1 MQWLR
6 KVSSFF
12 SLFKQA
18 VLGTEQNFTEGS
30 INRAIFLLSIPMILE
45 MAMESLLA
53 VVDIFFISRLNDN
66 DAVTA
71 VGLTESVIAIVY
83 SLAMGL
89 GMSATAMVAR
99 RVGEQDRPGA
109 AVAAVNALY
118 IGAVISVLITVT
130 GLFFYQD
137 LLLLMGASE
146 NVIAVGSGYTWW
158 MLTGNFTIVAL
169 FLVNA
174 IFRGAGNAAIAMHS
188 LWIANILNMILD
200 PILIFGWGPIPAYGV
215 EGAAIA
221 TNIGR
226 GSGVL
231 YQLIFMMGSRGI
243 IQIHRS
249 ALVVDWPVIVRLL
262 KVAAGNV
269 GQFLISTAS
278 WLFLARI
285 IVTFGS
291 SAFAGYQIAIRIIIF
306 TILPS
311 WGMANAAATLVGQ
324 NLGAKQ
330 PERAETSVWR
340 AGFLN
345 MVFLGFVSIFFYF
358 ISEPI
363 MRIFSADEQVVYYG
377 TQCLRIVAFG
387 YVFYGYGMVIVQAF
401 NGAGDSRTPTIL
413 NLFCYWLFQV
423 PLAWALST
431 QTELQALGVFWA
443 IAIAESVIA
452 VVAIFLFRRGTWR
465 DVKI

>member
-1 MQWLR
+1 MHLLR
-6 KVSSFF
+6 KASSLY

-18 VLGTEQNFTEGS
+18 LLGTEQNFTEGS

-66 DAVTA
+66 NAVTA

-89 GMSATAMVAR
+89 GMAATAMVAR
-99 RVGEQDRPGA
+99 RVGEQDKPGA
-109 AVAAVNALY
+109 AIAAVNAMY
-118 IGAVISVLITVT
+118 IGAVISVLITIV
-130 GLFFYQD
+130 GLFFHLD
-137 LLLLMGASE
+137 ILRLMGASE
-146 NVIAVGSGYTWW
+146 AVIAVGSGYTWW

-174 IFRGAGNAAIAMHS
+174 IFRGAGNAAIAMQS

-226 GSGVL
+226 GAGVL
-231 YQLIFMMGSRGI
+231 YQVFFLLGSRGI
-243 IQIHRS
+243 IQIHKEN
-249 ALVVDWPVIVRLL
+249 LVIDYSVIGRLL
-262 KVAAGNV
+262 KVASGNV

-285 IVTFGS
+285 VVNFGS
-291 SAFAGYQIAIRIIIF
+291 GPFAGYQIAIRVIIF

-324 NLGAKQ
+324 NLGANK
-330 PERAETSVWR
+330 PERAEASVWK

-345 MVFLGFVSIFFYF
+345 MVFLGLISIVFYF
-358 ISEPI
+358 VSEPI
-363 MRIFSADEQVVYYG
+363 MRIFSADPEVVKYG

-413 NLFCYWLFQV
+413 NLFCYWLFQI
-423 PLAWALST
+423 PLAYVLSM
-431 QTELQALGVFWA
+431 EVGLGAPGAFWA

-452 VVAIFLFRRGTWR
+452 VIAILLFRRGTWKQ
-465 DVKI
+465 VKI

>member
-1 MQWLR
+1 MQTLR
-6 KVSSFF
+6 KARSIL
-12 SLFKQA
+12 SLLKQA
-18 VLGTEQNFTEGS
+18 ILGTEQNFTEGS
-30 INRAIFLLSIPMILE
+30 INRAIFLLSVPMILE

-53 VVDIFFISRLNDN
+53 VVDIFFISKLNNN

-83 SLAMGL
+83 SLAMGV

-99 RVGEQDRPGA
+99 RVGEQDHPGA
-109 AVAAVNALY
+109 AKAAVNALY
-118 IGAVISVLITVT
+118 IGAVISVIISIV
-130 GLFFYQD
+130 GLMFYKEI
-137 LLLLMGASE
+137 LVLMGATE
-146 NVIAVGSGYTWW
+146 AVISIGSGYTWW
-158 MLTGNFTIVAL
+158 MLVGNSTIVGL
-169 FLVNA
+169 FLINA

-226 GSGVL
+226 GAGVL
-231 YQLIFMMGSRGI
+231 YQVYFLMRAKGVIK
-243 IQIHRS
+243 IHRDS
-249 ALVVDWPVIVRLL
+249 FPVNFEIIGRLL

-285 IVTFGS
+285 VVTFGS
-291 SAFAGYQIAIRIIIF
+291 GAFAGYQIAIRVIIF

-324 NLGAKQ
+324 NLGANK

-345 MVFLGFVSIFFYF
+345 MVFLVLVSGAFYF
-358 ISEPI
+358 VSEPI
-363 MRIFSADEQVVYYG
+363 MRIFSMDEQVVYFG
-377 TQCLRIVAFG
+377 AQALRIVAFG
-387 YVFYGYGMVIVQAF
+387 YAFYGYGMVVVQAF

-413 NLFCYWLFQV
+413 NLFCYWFFQV
-423 PLAWALST
+423 PLAWVLAT
-431 QTELQALGVFWA
+431 KTDLGVTGTFWA
-443 IAIAESVIA
+443 IAITESFIAVIA
-452 VVAIFLFRRGTWR
+452 ILLFRRGTWKN
-465 DVKI
+465 VKI

>member
-1 MQWLR
+1 MQMLR
-6 KVSSFF
+6 KASSIL

-30 INRAIFLLSIPMILE
+30 INRAIFLLSIPMVLE
-45 MAMESLLA
+45 MAMESMLA

-66 DAVTA
+66 HAVTA

-83 SLAMGL
+83 SLAMGI
-89 GMSATAMVAR
+89 GMAATAMVAR

-109 AVAAVNALY
+109 ARAAVNALY
-118 IGAVISVLITVT
+118 VGGAISVVISIA
-130 GLFFYQD
+130 GLFFYKD
-137 LLLLMGASE
+137 ILVLMGATE
-146 NVIAVGSGYTWW
+146 AIIAVGSGYTWW
-158 MLTGNFTIVAL
+158 MLVGNSTIVAL

-231 YQLIFMMGSRGI
+231 YQVFFLIGSRGI
-243 IQIHRS
+243 IRITKES
-249 ALVVDWPVIVRLL
+249 LPISVEIIGRLL
-262 KVAAGNV
+262 KIAAGNV

-291 SAFAGYQIAIRIIIF
+291 GAFAGYQIAIRVIIF

-324 NLGAKQ
+324 NLGAQQ

-345 MVFLGFVSIFFYF
+345 MIFLVLVSIAFFF
-358 ISEPI
+358 VSEPI
-363 MRIFSADEQVVYYG
+363 MRIFSSDEEVIRYG

-387 YVFYGYGMVIVQAF
+387 YAFYGYGMVVVQAF

-413 NLFCYWLFQV
+413 NLFCYWFFQV
-423 PLAWALST
+423 PLAWVLAT
-431 QTELQALGVFWA
+431 QTSLQATGAFWA

-452 VVAIFLFRRGTWR
+452 VVAILLFRRGTWKT
-465 DVKI
+465 VKI

>member
-1 MQWLR
+1 MHLPR
-6 KVSSFF
+6 KASSLY

-18 VLGTEQNFTEGS
+18 ILGTEQNFTEGS

-45 MAMESLLA
+45 MAMESMLA

-66 DAVTA
+66 NAVTA

-89 GMSATAMVAR
+89 GMAATAMVAR
-99 RVGEQDRPGA
+99 RVGEQDKPGA
-109 AVAAVNALY
+109 AVAAVNAIY
-118 IGAVISVLITVT
+118 IGAVISVLITIV
-130 GLFFYQD
+130 GLFFHID
-137 LLLLMGASE
+137 ILRLMGASE
-146 NVIAVGSGYTWW
+146 AVTAVGSGYTWW

-174 IFRGAGNAAIAMHS
+174 IFRGAGNAAIAMQS

-226 GSGVL
+226 GTGVL
-231 YQLIFMMGSRGI
+231 YQVFFLLGSRGI
-243 IQIHRS
+243 IQIHKEN
-249 ALVVDWPVIVRLL
+249 LVIDYSVIGRLL
-262 KVAAGNV
+262 KVASGNV

-285 IVTFGS
+285 VVNFGS
-291 SAFAGYQIAIRIIIF
+291 GAFAGYQIAIRVIIF

-324 NLGAKQ
+324 NLGANK
-330 PERAETSVWR
+330 PERAEASVWK

-345 MVFLGFVSIFFYF
+345 MVFLGLISIVFYF
-358 ISEPI
+358 VSEPI
-363 MRIFSADEQVVYYG
+363 MRIFSADPEVVKYG

-423 PLAWALST
+423 PLAYFLSM
-431 QTELQALGVFWA
+431 ELGLGAPGAFWA

-452 VVAIFLFRRGTWR
+452 VIAILLFRRGTWKQ
-465 DVKI
+465 VKI

>member
-1 MQWLR
+1 MQALR
-6 KVSSFF
+6 KASSFL
-12 SLFKQA
+12 SLLKQA
-18 VLGTEQNFTEGS
+18 ILGTEQNFTEGS
-30 INRAIFLLSIPMILE
+30 INRAIFLLSVPMILE
-45 MAMESLLA
+45 MAMESMLA

-66 DAVTA
+66 NAVTA

-109 AVAAVNALY
+109 AVAAVNAMY
-118 IGAVISVLITVT
+118 IGVVISVLITFT
-130 GLFFYQD
+130 GLLFYKD
-137 LLLLMGASE
+137 VLILMGASE
-146 NVIAVGSGYTWW
+146 AVVAVGAGYTWW

-200 PILIFGWGPIPAYGV
+200 PILIFGWGPIPSFGV

-226 GSGVL
+226 GTGVL
-231 YQLIFMMGSRGI
+231 YQVFFLMGTKGI
-243 IQIHRS
+243 IQIHRES
-249 ALVVDWPVIVRLL
+249 LRVDYPVIGRLL

-291 SAFAGYQIAIRIIIF
+291 SAFAGYQIAIRVIIF

-324 NLGAKQ
+324 NLGANL

-345 MVFLGFVSIFFYF
+345 MIFLGLVSLFFYF

-363 MRIFSADEQVVYYG
+363 MRIFSADNEVVHYG

-387 YVFYGYGMVIVQAF
+387 YVFYGYGMVVVQAF

-423 PLAWALST
+423 PLAWALAT
-431 QTELQALGVFWA
+431 QTTLQVTGAFWA
-443 IAIAESVIA
+443 IAITESVIA
-452 VVAIFLFRRGTWR
+452 VVAILLFRRGTWKN
-465 DVKI
+465 VKI

>member
-1 MQWLR
+1 MQALR
-6 KVSSFF
+6 KATSIL
-12 SLFKQA
+12 SLLKQA
-18 VLGTEQNFTEGS
+18 ILGTEQNFTEGS
-30 INRAIFLLSIPMILE
+30 INRAIFLLSVPMILE

-53 VVDIFFISRLNDN
+53 VVDIFFISKLNNN

-83 SLAMGL
+83 SLAMGV

-99 RVGEQDRPGA
+99 RVGEQDHPGA
-109 AVAAVNALY
+109 AKAAVNALY
-118 IGAVISVLITVT
+118 IGAVISVIISAVGLI
-130 GLFFYQD
+130 FYKQI
-137 LLLLMGASE
+137 LVLMGATE
-146 NVIAVGSGYTWW
+146 AVISIGSNYTWW
-158 MLTGNFTIVAL
+158 MLVGNSTIVGL
-169 FLVNA
+169 FLINA

-226 GSGVL
+226 GTGVL
-231 YQLIFMMGSRGI
+231 YQVFFLMSSRGI
-243 IQIHRS
+243 IRIHRDS
-249 ALVVDWPVIVRLL
+249 FPVDFEIIGRLL

-285 IVTFGS
+285 VVTFGS
-291 SAFAGYQIAIRIIIF
+291 GAFAGYQIAIRVIIF

-324 NLGAKQ
+324 NLGANK
-330 PERAETSVWR
+330 PDRAETSVWR

-345 MVFLGFVSIFFYF
+345 MVFLVLLSIAFYF
-358 ISEPI
+358 ISAPI
-363 MRIFSADEQVVYYG
+363 MRIFSADEQVVYFG
-377 TQCLRIVAFG
+377 AQALRIVALG
-387 YVFYGYGMVIVQAF
+387 YAFYGYGMVVVQAF

-413 NLFCYWLFQV
+413 NLFCYWFFQV
-423 PLAWALST
+423 PLAWVLAT
-431 QTELQALGVFWA
+431 KTELGVTGTFWA
-443 IAIAESVIA
+443 IAITESFIA
-452 VVAIFLFRRGTWR
+452 VVAILLFRRGTWKN
-465 DVKI
+465 VKI

>member
-1 MQWLR
+1 MQALR
-6 KVSSFF
+6 KASSIL

-18 VLGTEQNFTEGS
+18 ILGTEQNFTEGS

-66 DAVTA
+66 NAVTA

-83 SLAMGL
+83 SLAMGV
-89 GMSATAMVAR
+89 GMAATAMVAR
-99 RVGEQDRPGA
+99 RIGEQDHLGA
-109 AVAAVNALY
+109 AKAAVNALY
-118 IGAVISVLITVT
+118 IGVIISVLITFV
-130 GLFFYQD
+130 GLFFHRHI
-137 LLLLMGASE
+137 LVLMGASKE
-146 NVIAVGSGYTWW
+146 VIAVGAGYTWW
-158 MLTGNFTIVAL
+158 MLVGNFTIVAL

-188 LWIANILNMILD
+188 LWIANVLNMILD
-200 PILIFGWGPIPAYGV
+200 PILIFGWGPIPSFGV

-226 GSGVL
+226 GTGVL
-231 YQLIFMMGSRGI
+231 YQVLILMGSSGI
-243 IQIHRS
+243 IRIKRES
-249 ALVVDWPVIVRLL
+249 LSVNFEIIGRLL

-291 SAFAGYQIAIRIIIF
+291 GAFAGYQIAIRVIIF

-324 NLGAKQ
+324 NLGAQQ
-330 PERAETSVWR
+330 PDRAETSVWR

-345 MVFLGFVSIFFYF
+345 MVFLVFVSIAFYF
-358 ISEPI
+358 VSEPI
-363 MRIFSADEQVVYYG
+363 MRIFSADPEVIHYG

-387 YVFYGYGMVIVQAF
+387 YAFYGYGMVVVQAF

-413 NLFCYWLFQV
+413 NLFCYWFFQV
-423 PLAWALST
+423 PLAWFLATKTGLEAT
-431 QTELQALGVFWA
+431 GVFWA
-443 IAIAESVIA
+443 IAIAESFIA
-452 VVAIFLFRRGTWR
+452 VVAVMLFRRGTWR
-465 DVKI
+465 NVKI

>member
-1 MQWLR
+1 MHLLR
-6 KVSSFF
+6 KASSLY

-18 VLGTEQNFTEGS
+18 LLGTEQNFTEGS

-66 DAVTA
+66 NAVTA

-89 GMSATAMVAR
+89 GMAATAMVAR
-99 RVGEQDRPGA
+99 RVGEQDKPGA
-109 AVAAVNALY
+109 AIAAVNAMY
-118 IGAVISVLITVT
+118 IGAVISVLITIV
-130 GLFFYQD
+130 GLFFHLD
-137 LLLLMGASE
+137 ILRLMGASE
-146 NVIAVGSGYTWW
+146 AVITVGSGYTWW

-174 IFRGAGNAAIAMHS
+174 IFRGAGNAAIAMQS

-231 YQLIFMMGSRGI
+231 YQVFFLLGSRGI
-243 IQIHRS
+243 IQIHKEN
-249 ALVVDWPVIVRLL
+249 LIVDYSVISRLL

-285 IVTFGS
+285 VVNFGS
-291 SAFAGYQIAIRIIIF
+291 GPFAGYQIAIRVIIF
-306 TILPS
+306 LPGVWPMRRRHWS
-311 WGMANAAATLVGQ
+311 V
-324 NLGAKQ
+324 
-330 PERAETSVWR
+330 RTSVPTNQSAPKHRFGKR
-340 AGFLN
+340 AF
-345 MVFLGFVSIFFYF
+345 
-358 ISEPI
+358 
-363 MRIFSADEQVVYYG
+363 
-377 TQCLRIVAFG
+377 
-387 YVFYGYGMVIVQAF
+387 
-401 NGAGDSRTPTIL
+401 
-413 NLFCYWLFQV
+413 
-423 PLAWALST
+423 
-431 QTELQALGVFWA
+431 
-443 IAIAESVIA
+443 
-452 VVAIFLFRRGTWR
+452 
-465 DVKI
+465 

>member
-1 MQWLR
+1 MQALR
-6 KVSSFF
+6 KARYIL
-12 SLFKQA
+12 SLFRQA
-18 VLGTEQNFTEGS
+18 IVGTEQNFTEGS

-53 VVDIFFISRLNDN
+53 VVDIFFISRLNNN

-83 SLAMGL
+83 SLAMGV
-89 GMSATAMVAR
+89 GMAATAMVAR

-109 AVAAVNALY
+109 SIAAVNALY
-118 IGAVISVLITVT
+118 IGAFISVLISIG
-130 GLFFYQD
+130 GLIFYKD
-137 LLLLMGASE
+137 ILRLMGASAGVVE
-146 NVIAVGSGYTWW
+146 VGSGYTWW

-174 IFRGAGNAAIAMHS
+174 IFRGAGNAAIAMQS

-200 PILIFGWGPIPAYGV
+200 PILIFGWGPIPSFGV

-226 GSGVL
+226 GAGVL
-231 YQLIFMMGSRGI
+231 YQVLFLMGTRGV
-243 IQIHRS
+243 IQITKGSLR
-249 ALVVDWPVIVRLL
+249 ADRNVILRLL
-262 KVAAGNV
+262 EVAAGNV

-285 IVTFGS
+285 VVTFGS
-291 SAFAGYQIAIRIIIF
+291 AAFAGYQIAIRVIIF

-324 NLGAKQ
+324 NLGAQQ

-345 MVFLGFVSIFFYF
+345 MVFLGLVSIVFYF
-358 ISEPI
+358 VSEPI
-363 MRIFSADEQVVYYG
+363 MRIFSADDQVVHYG

-423 PLAWALST
+423 PLAWVLAR
-431 QTELQALGVFWA
+431 QTGLGVTGTFWA

-452 VVAIFLFRRGTWR
+452 VIAILLFRRGTWKK
-465 DVKI
+465 VKI

>member
-1 MQWLR
+1 MQLLR
-6 KVSSFF
+6 KASSFL

-18 VLGTEQNFTEGS
+18 ILGTEQNFTEGS

-66 DAVTA
+66 NAVTA

-83 SLAMGL
+83 SLAMGV

-109 AVAAVNALY
+109 AMAAVNALY
-118 IGAVISVLITVT
+118 IGAVISVLISIA
-130 GLFFYQD
+130 GLIFYKD
-137 LLLLMGASE
+137 ILLMMGASE
-146 NVIAVGSGYTWW
+146 AVIAVGSDYTWW
-158 MLTGNFTIVAL
+158 MLVGNFTIVAL

-200 PILIFGWGPIPAYGV
+200 PILIFGWGPIPSFGV

-231 YQLIFMMGSRGI
+231 YQVLFLMGTRGI
-243 IQIHRS
+243 IQINRDS
-249 ALVVDWPVIVRLL
+249 LRVNYDIIVRLL

-285 IVTFGS
+285 VVTFGS
-291 SAFAGYQIAIRIIIF
+291 GAFAGYQIAIRVIIF

-324 NLGAKQ
+324 NLGAGKVD
-330 PERAETSVWR
+330 RAETSVWR

-345 MVFLGFVSIFFYF
+345 MVFLVLLSIAFYFVSD
-358 ISEPI
+358 PI
-363 MRIFSADEQVVYYG
+363 MRIFSADEEVIRYG

-387 YVFYGYGMVIVQAF
+387 YAFYGYGMVVVQAF

-413 NLFCYWLFQV
+413 NLFCYWFFQV
-423 PLAWALST
+423 PLAWTLAT
-431 QTELQALGVFWA
+431 QTPLQATGTFWA

-452 VVAIFLFRRGTWR
+452 VVAILLFRRGKWKE
-465 DVKI
+465 VKI

>member
-1 MQWLR
+1 MQALR
-6 KVSSFF
+6 KISSFL

-53 VVDIFFISRLNDN
+53 VVDIYFISKLNDN

-71 VGLTESVIAIVY
+71 VGLTESTIAIVY

-89 GMSATAMVAR
+89 GMAATAMVAR
-99 RVGEQDRPGA
+99 RVGEQDKQGA
-109 AVAAVNALY
+109 AVSAVNAMY
-118 IGAVISVLITVT
+118 IGAVVSALITIV
-130 GLFFYQD
+130 GLFFYKD
-137 LLLLMGASE
+137 ILRLMGASD
-146 NVIAVGSGYTWW
+146 AVVKVGAGYTWW
-158 MLTGNFTIVAL
+158 MLVGNFTIVAL

-226 GSGVL
+226 GAGVL
-231 YQLIFMMGSRGI
+231 YQAFFMLGAGSV
-243 IQIHRS
+243 IQIKRES
-249 ALVVDWPVIVRLL
+249 LKFDPEIIVRLL
-262 KVAAGNV
+262 KVASGNV

-285 IVTFGS
+285 IVNFGS
-291 SAFAGYQIAIRIIIF
+291 SAFAGYQIAIRVIIF

-324 NLGAKQ
+324 NLGAQK
-330 PERAETSVWR
+330 PERAEQSVWR

-345 MVFLGFVSIFFYF
+345 MVFLGVVSIAFYF

-363 MRIFSADEQVVYYG
+363 MRIFSTNEQVVWYG
-377 TQCLRIVAFG
+377 TQCLRIVALG
-387 YVFYGYGMVIVQAF
+387 YLFYGYGMVIVQAF

-413 NLFCYWLFQV
+413 NFFCYWLFQV
-423 PLAWALST
+423 PLAWVLSSYF
-431 QTELQALGVFWA
+431 ELGALGAFWA

-452 VVAIFLFRRGTWR
+452 VVAILLFRRGTWKA
-465 DVKI
+465 VKI

>member
-1 MQWLR
+1 MNVFTKTASL
-6 KVSSFF
+6 FN
-12 SLFKQA
+12 LFKQA
-18 VLGTEQNFTEGS
+18 VKGDQQNFTEGS
-30 INRAIFLLSIPMILE
+30 INRAIFMLSIPMILE

-71 VGLTESVIAIVY
+71 VGLTESVNAIVY

-89 GMSATAMVAR
+89 GMAATAMVAR
-99 RVGEQDRPGA
+99 RIGEKDGPGA

-118 IGAVISVLITVT
+118 IGLMVSLIISLSGI
-130 GLFFYQD
+130 LFYKD
-137 LLLLMGASE
+137 ILRLMGASE
-146 NVIAVGSGYTWW
+146 NIVAVGSGYTLW
-158 MLTGNFTIVAL
+158 MLGGNFTIVSL

-188 LWIANILNMILD
+188 LWIANILNMVLD
-200 PILIFGWGPIPAYGV
+200 PLLIFGWGPVPAMGV

-226 GSGVL
+226 GAGVL
-231 YQLIFMMGSRGI
+231 YQLYYLAGDKGI
-243 IQIHRS
+243 IKIHRENIKI
-249 ALVVDWPVIVRLL
+249 DRDIIIRLL
-262 KVAAGNV
+262 KVSAGNV

-285 IVTFGS
+285 IVNFGS
-291 SAFAGYQIAIRIIIF
+291 AAFAGYQFAIRIIIF

-330 PERAETSVWR
+330 PERAEKSVWT

-345 MVFLGFVSIFFYF
+345 MVFLGLISITFYFVSEPVMGFFSSNAEVIRF
-358 ISEPI
+358 
-363 MRIFSADEQVVYYG
+363 G

-387 YVFYGYGMVIVQAF
+387 YVFYGYGMVIIQAL
-401 NGAGDSRTPTIL
+401 NGAGDSKTPTIL
-413 NLFCYWLFQV
+413 NLFGYWLFQI
-423 PLAWALST
+423 PLAYVMSMKLDFGASG
-431 QTELQALGVFWA
+431 AFWA
-443 IAIAESVIA
+443 IAIAESAMA
-452 VVAIFLFRRGTWR
+452 VAAIIIFRQGKWKT
-465 DVKI
+465 VKI

>member
-1 MQWLR
+1 MQSSR
-6 KVSSFF
+6 KSTSIF

-18 VLGTEQNFTEGS
+18 ILGTEQNFTEGS
-30 INRAIFLLSIPMILE
+30 INRAIFLLSVPMILE

-53 VVDIFFISRLNDN
+53 VVDIFFISKLNSN

-89 GMSATAMVAR
+89 GMAATAMVAR

-109 AVAAVNALY
+109 SVAAVNALY
-118 IGAVISVLITVT
+118 IGAAISIMITSV
-130 GLFFYQD
+130 GVFLYKD
-137 LLLLMGASE
+137 ILGLMGASSA
-146 NVIAVGSGYTWW
+146 VISVGSQYTWW
-158 MLTGNFTIVAL
+158 MLTGNFSIVAL

-174 IFRGAGNAAIAMHS
+174 IFRGAGNPAIAMQS
-188 LWIANILNMILD
+188 LWIANILNMALD
-200 PILIFGWGPIPAYGV
+200 PILIFGWGPIPSFGV

-226 GSGVL
+226 GTGVL
-231 YQLIFMMGSRGI
+231 YQVLFLMGTRGV
-243 IQIHRS
+243 IQLRGGS
-249 ALVVDWPVIVRLL
+249 FRTDWTVIGRLL
-262 KVAAGNV
+262 KVGAGNV

-285 IVTFGS
+285 IVNFGS
-291 SAFAGYQIAIRIIIF
+291 AAFAGYQIAIRVIIF

-324 NLGAKQ
+324 NLGAQK
-330 PERAETSVWR
+330 PDRAEASVWK

-363 MRIFSADEQVVYYG
+363 MLIFTKDAQAVYYG

-387 YVFYGYGMVIVQAF
+387 YVFYGYGMVIIQAF
-401 NGAGDSRTPTIL
+401 NGAGDSLTPTIL
-413 NLFCYWLFQV
+413 NLFCYWCFQV
-423 PLAWALST
+423 PLAWLLANC
-431 QTELQALGVFWA
+431 TELGASGAFWA
-443 IAIAESVIA
+443 IAIAESVAAI
-452 VVAIFLFRRGTWR
+452 VAIILFRRGTWKA
-465 DVKI
+465 VKI